1 MSRFSGHHHT
11 EESREKI
18 RQASMGNKHALGYRH
33 TEETRLKMGLAR
45 KGKILTIETK
55 ARISQA
61 KIGKPRSEE
70 TKAKLRR
77 ANLGKTLTE
86 EHKAKLLQA
95 NLGRSFT
102 EEHRAKLHGKRSV
115 LARHKISQG
124 AMGNKNSLGFHH
136 TDEFKMNLSR
146 NLKRRWQ
153 NPAYKN
159 KVLKASMLGRFI
171 HPNKPELLLLE
182 LLENNYPGEWKF
194 VGDGQLIVGGLN
206 PDFANVNGQKQFIE
220 MWGDYWHRGEDPQDR
235 IGLFKQYGFNTLV
248 IWESELKEP
257 NKVLIKIAE
266 FQEKL

>member
-1 MSRFSGHHHT
+1 MSRFSGRHHT
-11 EESREKI
+11 EESKEKI
-18 RQASMGNKHALGYRH
+18 RQASIGNKRALGYHH
-33 TEETRLKMGLAR
+33 TEEARFKMGLAK
-45 KGKILTIETK
+45 KGRILTIETK

-61 KIGKPRSEE
+61 KIGKPCSEE
-70 TKAKLRR
+70 TKAKLHR
-77 ANLGKTLTE
+77 ANLGKVLTE
-86 EHKAKLLQA
+86 EQKAKLRQV

-102 EEHRAKLHGKRSV
+102 EEHRAKLRGKKSILTRY
-115 LARHKISQG
+115 KMSQ
-124 AMGNKNSLGFHH
+124 AAIGNKKTLGFHH
-136 TDEFKMNLSR
+136 TDEFKINLSR

-182 LLENNYPGEWKF
+182 LLENNYPGKWKF

-235 IGLFKQYGFNTLV
+235 IDLFKQYGCNTLV
-248 IWESELKEP
+248 IWDSELTEP

-266 FQEKL
+266 F